1 MRPVET
7 DAWQEIGSVRQWH
20 FLLAKPCQA
29 QQTIEAEAF
38 MNDAG

>member
-7 DAWQEIGSVRQWH
+7 DAWLEIESIRQWH
-20 FLLAKPCQA
+20 FLPAKPCQT
-29 QQTIEAEAF
+29 QQTIGAEAF